1 MKTWLLFLTR
11 PLNDLSI
18 YGQNG
23 FVVGPLQTG
32 QAGFLPRQNK
42 VIPQKPVRKPFLS

>member
-23 FVVGPLQTG
+23 FVVGPLLTG
-32 QAGFLPRQNK
+32 QTGFLPRQNK
-42 VIPQKPVRKPFLS
+42 VIPKNRSRNLFLS